1 MVVMV
6 LVATAALLAIY
17 LIRCKKYR
25 RRICELDSGRKSNQG
40 WVLRKLKESVANLE
54 AEKVEENF
62 EENMEVSWKR
72 EER

>member
-1 MVVMV
+1 M
-6 LVATAALLAIY
+6 
-17 LIRCKKYR
+17 
-25 RRICELDSGRKSNQG
+25 DSGRKSNQG